1 MKKSTYLLIGFLVF
15 FFGTI
20 LALHIDSKNYEAE
33 YLVKREINRKVSEHR
48 TDFFAARKIYYDD
61 KSAENWDYLLKKA
74 KIYFSGKGATNTSD
88 YNTIGWDVFMYYKKH
103 NDISAL
109 KLAEYWTQIG
119 VKIDPENGHIND
131 TYAAILFELGRT
143 KEAIK
148 HQTIAVEFTKTQN
161 KLDWRNLYTERLE
174 RYKDYL
180 DFDKLEIGDSYID
193 ALLTTANNK
202 PIQLSTLVKNK
213 TTLLSFWNPTIGTSK
228 ELIRKIIPIHQKFKE
243 KGLQI
248 IGIAKSNSPRKL
260 SRIKENIQLEN
271 LEWLTLIDVN
281 SDEKIWDK
289 YGIINSNNANV
300 LIDKNGRISSLNIN
314 ANELKTKLKT
324 LLDK

>member
-15 FFGTI
+15 FFGAI
-20 LALHIDSKNYEAE
+20 LTLHIDSKNYETE
-33 YLVKREINRKVSEHR
+33 YLVIREKNRKISANR
-48 TDFFAARKIYYDD
+48 TAYFAARKLYYEN
-61 KSAENWDYLLKKA
+61 KSAENWDNLLKEA
-74 KIYFSGKGATNTSD
+74 KSYFSGIVTNPSD

-103 NDISAL
+103 NDVSAL
-109 KLAEYWTQIG
+109 KLAEQWTKVG
-119 VKIDPENGHIND
+119 VKIQPKNGHIND
-131 TYAAILFELGRT
+131 TYAAIVFELGYT
-143 KEAIK
+143 KKAIK
-148 HQTIAVEFTKTQN
+148 HQTIAVDFTKTEN
-161 KLDWRNLYTERLE
+161 NNDWNNLYTQRLE
-174 RYKDYL
+174 RYKEYL
-180 DFDKLEIGDSYID
+180 VFDKVEIGDSYVD
-193 ALLTTANNK
+193 ALLTSTNDK
-202 PIQLSTLVKNK
+202 PIQLSQLVQNK
-213 TTLLSFWNPTIGTSK
+213 TTLLVFWNPTIGTSK
-228 ELIRKIIPIHQKFKE
+228 EITRKLIPIHQKFKE

-271 LEWLTLIDVN
+271 FEWLTLIDVN

-289 YGIINSNNANV
+289 YGVINSNNANV